1 MKNNMKGFTLI
12 ELLAVIVILA
22 IIALI
27 TTPIVL
33 GIINDAKEASNL
45 RSVEA
50 YAKAVEYGVI
60 QYEYKNNGEW
70 PQDYCDVDEYV
81 SYTNTE
87 VKCDVTISEDVA
99 NVIVEH
105 CQVGSY
111 TKHSYKYDGTLKKEN
126 RGAAKDDTKGTDNKI
141 IFSTGAAETC
151 S

>member
-1 MKNNMKGFTLI
+1 MKANQKGFTLI

-22 IIALI
+22 VIALI

-60 QYEYKNNGEW
+60 QYEYKNNGEL
-70 PQDYCDVDEYV
+70 PTKYCQIAPYV

-87 VKCDVTISEDVA
+87 VLCDVTISDDVA
-99 NVIVEH
+99 NVKVEH
-105 CQVGSY
+105 CKVGSY
-111 TKHSYKYDGTLKKEN
+111 TKNSYKYDGTLKTEN
-126 RGAAKDDTKGTDNKI
+126 RGAEKESTKS
-141 IFSTGAAETC
+141 FSDGPDMSGCE
-151 S
+151 

>member
-1 MKNNMKGFTLI
+1 MKTNKKGFTLI

-22 IIALI
+22 VIALI

-60 QYEYKNNGEW
+60 QYEYKNNGEL
-70 PQDYCDVDEYV
+70 PTSYCDIKDYV
-81 SYTNTE
+81 SYTNTD
-87 VKCDVTISEDVA
+87 VVCKVTITSDVA
-99 NVIVEH
+99 NVKVEN
-105 CQVGSY
+105 CKVGSY
-111 TKHSYKYDGTLKKEN
+111 TKNSYKYDGTLKTEN
-126 RGAAKDDTKGTDNKI
+126 RGAEKEATKKFAEAKPDA
-141 IFSTGAAETC
+141 SC

>member
-1 MKNNMKGFTLI
+1 MKANQKGFTLI

-22 IIALI
+22 VIALI

-60 QYEYKNNGEW
+60 QYEYKNNGEL
-70 PQDYCDVDEYV
+70 PTKYCQIAPYV

-87 VKCDVTISEDVA
+87 VLCDVSISEDVA
-99 NVIVEH
+99 NVKVEH
-105 CQVGSY
+105 CKVGSY
-111 TKHSYKYDGTLKKEN
+111 TKNSYKYDGTLKTEN
-126 RGAAKDDTKGTDNKI
+126 RGAEKESTKS
-141 IFSTGAAETC
+141 FSDGPDMSGC
-151 S
+151 

>member
-1 MKNNMKGFTLI
+1 MKSNMKGFTLI

-22 IIALI
+22 VIALI

-60 QYEYKNNGEW
+60 QYEYKNNGEI
-70 PQDYCDVDEYV
+70 PTSYCDIKDYV
-81 SYTNTE
+81 SYTNTD
-87 VKCDVTISEDVA
+87 VVCVVTITEDVA

-105 CQVGSY
+105 CKVGSY
-111 TKHSYKYDGTLKKEN
+111 TKNSYKYDGSLKTEN
-126 RGAAKDDTKGTDNKI
+126 RGAEKEATKQLTTTKPDENC
-141 IFSTGAAETC
+141 A
-151 S
+151 

>member
-1 MKNNMKGFTLI
+1 MKSNKKGFTLI

-22 IIALI
+22 VIALI

-60 QYEYKNNGEW
+60 QYEYKNNGEL
-70 PQDYCDVDEYV
+70 PTSYCDIKDYV
-81 SYTNTE
+81 SYTNTDVVCE
-87 VKCDVTISEDVA
+87 VSITEDVA

-105 CQVGSY
+105 CKVGSY
-111 TKHSYKYDGTLKKEN
+111 TKNSYKYDGSLKTEN
-126 RGAAKDDTKGTDNKI
+126 RGAEKEATKQLTTTKPDANC
-141 IFSTGAAETC
+141 A
-151 S
+151 

>member
-1 MKNNMKGFTLI
+1 MKSNKKGFTLI

-22 IIALI
+22 VIALI

-60 QYEYKNNGEW
+60 QYEYKNNGEL
-70 PQDYCDVDEYV
+70 PTSYCDIKDYV
-81 SYTNTE
+81 SYTNTDVVCE
-87 VKCDVTISEDVA
+87 VTITDDVA

-105 CQVGSY
+105 CKVGSY
-111 TKHSYKYDGTLKKEN
+111 TKNSYKYDGSLKTEN
-126 RGAAKDDTKGTDNKI
+126 RGAEKEATKQLTTTKPDAQCN
-141 IFSTGAAETC
+141 
-151 S
+151 